1 MPAAYTPVPPGN
13 GRPSRNHPMTL
24 MPDPVLAG
32 ICAIAVMAKAPRPG
46 HVKTRLQAV
55 VTSDEAAQLGAAF
68 LQDVTGNL
76 RAAAGLAPIHPY
88 VAYAPAG
95 QEARFD
101 GLLAPGTGL
110 VLADGAGG
118 DAEGVEGLGR
128 SLLHATRALLA
139 RGYGAACLLN
149 ADSPTLPT
157 AWLADAAHR
166 LLQPGRRAVL
176 GPADDGG
183 YWLVGTQAEEP
194 ALYVRIPWSTD
205 AVAATTQLRAAEAG
219 IPLDVLGTWYDV
231 DDRNGLH
238 RLLGDLDG
246 AAKSAGHPYAAPATA
261 ACLEMLDLRARMG
274 TQPA

>member
-1 MPAAYTPVPPGN
+1 MTP
-13 GRPSRNHPMTL
+13 T
-24 MPDPVLAG
+24 PDPALAST
-32 ICAIAVMAKAPRPG
+32 CAIAVMAKAPRPG

-55 VTSDEAAQLGAAF
+55 VTPEEAALLGAAF
-68 LQDVTGNL
+68 LRDVTGNL
-76 RAAAGLAPIHPY
+76 RAATAHAPIHPY

-101 GLLAPGTGL
+101 GLLAPGTRL
-110 VLADGAGG
+110 ILADGAGG

-157 AWLADAAHR
+157 AWLVDAAHR

-183 YWLVGTQAEEP
+183 YWLVGTQAAEP
-194 ALYVRIPWSTD
+194 ALYARIPWSTD
-205 AVAATTQLRAAEAG
+205 AVAAMTQARAAEAG
-219 IPLDVLGTWYDV
+219 VPLDILGTWYDV
-231 DDRNGLH
+231 DDRDGLH
-238 RLLGDLDG
+238 RLLVELDG
-246 AAKSAGHPYAAPATA
+246 SATSAGHPYAALATA
-261 ACLEMLDLRARMG
+261 ACVEVLGLRARMG
-274 TQPA
+274 TQPG